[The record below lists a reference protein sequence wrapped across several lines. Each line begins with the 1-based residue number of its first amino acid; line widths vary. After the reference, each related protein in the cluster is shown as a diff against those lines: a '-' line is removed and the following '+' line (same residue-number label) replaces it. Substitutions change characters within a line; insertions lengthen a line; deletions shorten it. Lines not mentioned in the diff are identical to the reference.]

1 VQQSLVLY
9 GLFCRYT
16 TVQLCQRV
24 CLPPY
29 VPPKDLVCQTSP
41 HRSVRAMAGPKKE
54 CCPQTVLCGILDQ
67 PEVVQILVFF
77 VILSTMPRRLSS
89 WPTGMI
95 PFDLASPN
103 RSAFVAAT
111 QPQPLLQRTYCLSN
125 AFRHPQRHYCTM
137 DDTSR
142 SPGSLRCSLHAMR
155 IFCDTPNSRP
165 QQTFPNSHVKPTLI
179 KAHQFPYRRKQRD
192 CWKCIKPIIEV

>member
-29 VPPKDLVCQTSP
+29 VPPNRPGLADLTAQVSSGDGKTE
-41 HRSVRAMAGPKKE
+41 KE

-77 VILSTMPRRLSS
+77 VILSTVPRRLSS

-103 RSAFVAAT
+103 RSAVVAAT
-111 QPQPLLQRTYCLSN
+111 QPQPLLQRTYSLSN
-125 AFRHPQRHYCTM
+125 AFRHPQSHYCTM
-137 DDTSR
+137 EDTSQ
-142 SPGSLRCSLHAMR
+142 SPGCPRYTLHAMR

-179 KAHQFPYRRKQRD
+179 NLSFLIGESNATAGNALNL
-192 CWKCIKPIIEV
+192 